1 MKKIRHLLSLVDDV
15 IVVVLTL
22 LKMNSLVIDVRVDV
36 NGLEGAEAAD
46 EDAGVSRRLLRMLN
60 LELVKRITIATV
72 CNKAQRMD

>member
-15 IVVVLTL
+15 IVVFLTL

-60 LELVKRITIATV
+60 LV
-72 CNKAQRMD
+72 

>member
-72 CNKAQRMD
+72 CNKAKRTD